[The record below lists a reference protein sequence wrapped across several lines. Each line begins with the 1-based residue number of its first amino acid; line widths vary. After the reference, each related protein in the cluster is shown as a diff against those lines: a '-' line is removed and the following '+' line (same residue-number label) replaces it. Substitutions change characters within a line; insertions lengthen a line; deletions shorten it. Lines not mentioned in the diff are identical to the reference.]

1 MKEYISSYISEI
13 TEYMNGKMAEDDRSG
28 IGKVLDEFE
37 VKIAFF
43 QHERLIHLIVT
54 VLFAIMEMMSIYTL
68 ILSANV
74 SVVVFC
80 VMFLVLLVPYVM
92 HYYFLENSVQ
102 KMYHMRDEIRAFINK
117 DKVI

>member
-1 MKEYISSYISEI
+1 MKKYIEAYLKTVQAFIDNELSSASSARIE
-13 TEYMNGKMAEDDRSG
+13 E
-28 IGKVLDEFE
+28 VLKEFE
-37 VKIAFF
+37 TKTAYF

-102 KMYHMRDEIRAFINK
+102 QMYRMRDTIVSSLRK
-117 DKVI
+117 KL